1 MITWADLG
9 SAALRA
15 ALPLAIWGSGAAAY
29 AAAKRDGRALA
40 SSRWAALLVLVL
52 VGLAIFAME
61 GALVTHDFSI
71 QYVAQNNA
79 RETPLFFTVISLW
92 AALEGSI
99 LLWTLILA
107 GATAYVAWR
116 GAREL
121 PRLSTVA
128 LAVLLGMVAF
138 FCLLI
143 TTPAADPFVRIDPVA
158 DGSGPNP
165 LLQNHPLMALHPP
178 LLYLGYVLFSVPFAY
193 AIASLIL
200 GEGGDRW
207 LVATRRFAL
216 VSWGLLGVGIVAG
229 SWWSYAVLGWGGYW
243 AWDPVE
249 NAAIMPW
256 LVATA
261 YLHSVMVEE
270 KRRLLRTWNLS
281 LVIATFALTIL
292 GTFLTRS
299 GVVNSVHAFTQSA
312 LGPML
317 LGYLVAIVV
326 LSVGLLLWRMPR
338 LADMGGIGAPLSREA
353 VFLFQN
359 VVFVAATL
367 TVLLGTLYPLI
378 AEAIS
383 GAQLSI
389 GRPYF
394 DRVEVPLALA
404 LLFLMGIGPQL
415 PWHGASRATLER
427 QFTTPVLAAAAAA
440 VLAVMV
446 GVGGAFPVLTYALAA
461 FVAATVAQE
470 FARGIRAR
478 RVLHGEAPADAF
490 VSQIRRSG
498 RRYGG
503 YVVHLGIVVIAVAV
517 ATSQA
522 GKIEVERTL
531 RQGDVMRVGEYDIHF
546 TGLRSVSEPQADKVL
561 ALLAAS
567 APGATTDLRTV
578 TASLV
583 FYPNST
589 QAVGS
594 PGVAPG
600 PRDDI
605 YTILAAYDAESFSW
619 ATIRVLVIPLVSW
632 IWLGGAIVGIGA
644 VIAALPP
651 PRQRAV
657 VAGPRRVPLSRHA
670 AATTSQAVPTPPA
683 ARSREAR
690 SGDTSR
696 PDVTRPDG
704 VEP

>member
-1 MITWADLG
+1 MSFADLG

-15 ALPLAIWGSGAAAY
+15 ALPLAVWGCGAAAY
-29 AAAKRDGRALA
+29 AAARRDGRALA
-40 SSRWAALLVLVL
+40 SARWSSLLALVLVA
-52 VGLAIFAME
+52 LAVFAME
-61 GALVTHDFSI
+61 GALVTHDFSV

-79 RETPLFFTVISLW
+79 RETPLFFTAISLW

-99 LLWTLILA
+99 LLWTLVLVA
-107 GATAYVAWR
+107 ATAYVAWR
-116 GAREL
+116 GTREL
-121 PRLSTVA
+121 PRLGTTA
-128 LAVLLGMVAF
+128 LAVLLAMVAF
-138 FCLLI
+138 FLLLV
-143 TTPAADPFVRIDPVA
+143 TTPAADPFVRIDPPLN
-158 DGSGPNP
+158 GNGPNP

-207 LVATRRFAL
+207 LVATRKYAL
-216 VSWGLLGVGIVAG
+216 VSWALLGVGIVAG

-270 KRRLLRTWNLS
+270 KRRLLHTWNLS

-299 GVVNSVHAFTQSA
+299 GVVNSVHSFTQSA
-312 LGPML
+312 IGPLL
-317 LGYLVAIVV
+317 LGYLVAIIV
-326 LSVGLLLWRMPR
+326 LSVGLLLWRIPR
-338 LADMGGIGAPLSREA
+338 LADAGGIGAPLSREA

-394 DRVEVPLALA
+394 DRVEVPLGLA

-427 QFTTPVLAAAAAA
+427 QFTAPVAAAAAGA
-440 VLAVMV
+440 VVALVAGMTSPLA
-446 GVGGAFPVLTYALAA
+446 VLTYALAF
-461 FVAATVAQE
+461 FVAATVVQE
-470 FARGIRAR
+470 FARGMQAR
-478 RVLHGEAPADAF
+478 RALHGEGQVLAF
-490 VSQIRRSG
+490 TNLLRRNG

-503 YVVHLGIVVIAVAV
+503 YIVHLGIVVIAVAV
-517 ATSQA
+517 ATSQSGTITEEKTLFPGDSMSA
-522 GKIEVERTL
+522 GPYTVTL
-531 RQGDVMRVGEYDIHF
+531 
-546 TGLRSVSEPQADKVL
+546 TALRPVSEPQRDLLIADL
-561 ALLAAS
+561 A
-567 APGATTDLRTV
+567 V
-578 TASLV
+578 TGGGGSEHLQPALV
-583 FYPNST
+583 YYPNAT
-589 QAVGS
+589 QAIGS
-594 PGVAPG
+594 PGISAG
-600 PRDDI
+600 PRDDV
-605 YTILAAYDAESFSW
+605 YTIVAAYDTRANAW

-632 IWLGGAIVGIGA
+632 LWAGGAIVGLGA
-644 VIAALPP
+644 IIAALPQP
-651 PRQRAV
+651 KRRPIAQHV
-657 VAGPRRVPLSRHA
+657 VATEAGV
-670 AATTSQAVPTPPA
+670 AV
-683 ARSREAR
+683 E
-690 SGDTSR
+690 
-696 PDVTRPDG
+696 V
-704 VEP
+704 

>member
-1 MITWADLG
+1 LSFADFG

-15 ALPLAIWGSGAAAY
+15 ALPLAIWGMGAAAY
-29 AAAKRDGRALA
+29 AAARRDGRALA
-40 SSRWAALLVLVL
+40 SARWSALLVFVL
-52 VGLAIFAME
+52 VVIAVLAME
-61 GALVTHDFSI
+61 GALITHDFSV

-79 RETPLFFTVISLW
+79 LETPMFFTVISLW

-99 LLWTLILA
+99 LLWSVVLA
-107 GATAYVAWR
+107 GATAYIAWR
-116 GAREL
+116 GTREL
-121 PRLSTVA
+121 PRLGTTA
-128 LAVLLGMVAF
+128 LAVLLGMVVF
-138 FCLLI
+138 FLLLV
-143 TTPAADPFVRIDPVA
+143 TTPAADPFLRIDPPLN
-158 DGSGPNP
+158 GNGPNP

-200 GEGGDRW
+200 GEAGDRW
-207 LVATRRFAL
+207 LVATRRYAL

-270 KRRLLRTWNLS
+270 KRRLLRSWNLS

-312 LGPML
+312 IGPLL

-326 LSVGLLLWRMPR
+326 LSVGLLLWRMPMLR
-338 LADMGGIGAPLSREA
+338 DAGTVGAPLSREA
-353 VFLFQN
+353 IFLFQN

-378 AEAIS
+378 AEALS
-383 GAQLSI
+383 GDQLSI

-427 QFTTPVLAAAAAA
+427 QFTGPIVAAAGGAL
-440 VLAVMV
+440 LAVATGM
-446 GVGGAFPVLTYALAA
+446 GGAFGVLTYALAA
-461 FVAATVAQE
+461 FVAATVVQE

-478 RVLHGEAPADAF
+478 RMLHGESAGTAF
-490 VSQIRRSG
+490 VNLLRRNG

-503 YVVHLGIVVIAVAV
+503 YVVHLGIVLVAVAV
-517 ATSQA
+517 ATSQS
-522 GKIEVERTL
+522 KTIEVERTV
-531 RQGDVMRVGEYDIHF
+531 RAGEHFDVAGYTVAFG
-546 TGLRSVSEPQADKVL
+546 GLRNVSEPQRDLLVADL
-561 ALLAAS
+561 AITGN
-567 APGATTDLRTV
+567 GADEQLRP
-578 TASLV
+578 SLV
-583 FYPNST
+583 FFPNAT

-594 PGVAPG
+594 PGISAG
-600 PRDDI
+600 LRDDV
-605 YTILAAYDAESFSW
+605 YTILAAYDTSANSW

-632 IWLGGAIVGIGA
+632 LWLGGAVVGLGA
-644 VIAALPP
+644 VIAALPQP
-651 PRQRAV
+651 K
-657 VAGPRRVPLSRHA
+657 RR
-670 AATTSQAVPTPPA
+670 
-683 ARSREAR
+683 E
-690 SGDTSR
+690 
-696 PDVTRPDG
+696 VTRPL
-704 VEP
+704 VEAPATVGD

>member
-1 MITWADLG
+1 VNLSFADLG
-9 SAALRA
+9 VGALRA
-15 ALPLAIWGSGAAAY
+15 ALPLAIWGIGAAAY
-29 AAAKRDGRALA
+29 AASKRDGRALA
-40 SSRWAALLVLVL
+40 SARWSALLTFVLIVIAAL
-52 VGLAIFAME
+52 AMI

-71 QYVAQNNA
+71 AYVARNNA
-79 RETPLFFTVISLW
+79 LETPLFFTVISLW

-99 LLWTLILA
+99 LLWTAILA

-116 GAREL
+116 GTPAL
-121 PRLSTVA
+121 PRLATTA
-128 LAVLLGMVAF
+128 LAVLFAMLTF
-138 FCLLI
+138 FLLLV
-143 TTPAADPFVRIDPVA
+143 TTPAADPFVRSEIVPLN
-158 DGSGPNP
+158 GNGPNP
-165 LLQNHPLMALHPP
+165 LLQNHPLMGLHPP

-193 AIASLIL
+193 AIASLVL

-270 KRRLLRTWNLS
+270 KRRLLRSWNLS
-281 LVIATFALTIL
+281 LVIATFTLTIL

-312 LGPML
+312 IGPLL

-326 LSVGLLLWRMPR
+326 LSVGLLLWRLPMLR
-338 LADMGGIGAPLSREA
+338 DSGAVGAPLSREA
-353 VFLFQN
+353 IFLFQN

-378 AEAIS
+378 AEALS

-427 QFTTPVLAAAAAA
+427 QFTAPIVAAAGGAL
-440 VLAVMV
+440 LAVAT
-446 GVGGAFPVLTYALAA
+446 GLSGAFAVLTYALAA
-461 FVAATVAQE
+461 FVAATVVQE

-478 RVLHGEAPADAF
+478 RTLHGENATAAF
-490 VSQIRRSG
+490 TNLFRRNG

-503 YVVHLGIVVIAVAV
+503 YVVHLGIVLVAVAV
-517 ATSQA
+517 ATSQS
-522 GKIEVERTL
+522 KTVEVEHTVRA
-531 RQGDVMRVGEYDIHF
+531 GEHF
-546 TGLRSVSEPQADKVL
+546 EVAGYTVAFSGLRKVSEPQRD
-561 ALLAAS
+561 ALVA
-567 APGATTDLRTV
+567 DLRV
-578 TASLV
+578 VGNGADVQLRPSLL
-583 FYPNST
+583 FFPSAT

-594 PGVAPG
+594 PGISAG
-600 PRDDI
+600 LGDDV
-605 YTILAAYDAESFSW
+605 YTILVAYDTTAQSW

-632 IWLGGAIVGIGA
+632 LWLGGAVVGLGA
-644 VIAALPP
+644 VIAAMPQP
-651 PRQRAV
+651 KR
-657 VAGPRRVPLSRHA
+657 
-670 AATTSQAVPTPPA
+670 
-683 ARSREAR
+683 REAVQPLAEAPATV
-690 SGDTSR
+690 GD
-696 PDVTRPDG
+696 
-704 VEP
+704 

>member
-1 MITWADLG
+1 LNLTFADLG
-9 SAALRA
+9 IGALRA
-15 ALPLAIWGSGAAAY
+15 ALPLAIWGIGAAAY

-40 SSRWAALLVLVL
+40 SARWSALITFLLVVLAAL
-52 VGLAIFAME
+52 AMV

-71 QYVAQNNA
+71 EYVARNNA
-79 RETPLFFTVISLW
+79 LETPLFFTVVSLW

-99 LLWTLILA
+99 LLWTAILA

-116 GAREL
+116 GTPAL
-121 PRLSTVA
+121 PRLATTA
-128 LAVLLGMVAF
+128 LAILFAMLAF
-138 FCLLI
+138 FLLLV
-143 TTPAADPFVRIDPVA
+143 TTPAADPFVRSEIVPLN
-158 DGSGPNP
+158 GNGPNP

-216 VSWGLLGVGIVAG
+216 VSWALLGVGIVAG

-270 KRRLLRTWNLS
+270 KRQLLRSWNLS

-312 LGPML
+312 IGPLL

-326 LSVGLLLWRMPR
+326 LSVGLLLWRIPTLR
-338 LADMGGIGAPLSREA
+338 DAGTIGAPLSREA
-353 VFLFQN
+353 IFLFQN

-378 AEAIS
+378 AEALS

-427 QFTTPVLAAAAAA
+427 QFTAPIVAAAGGAL
-440 VLAVMV
+440 LAVAT
-446 GVGGAFPVLTYALAA
+446 GLGGAFAVLTYALAM
-461 FVAATVAQE
+461 FVAATVVQE
-470 FARGIRAR
+470 FARGVRAR
-478 RVLHGEAPADAF
+478 RTLHGENTGTALANLL
-490 VSQIRRSG
+490 RRSG

-503 YVVHLGIVVIAVAV
+503 YIVHLGIVLVAVAV
-517 ATSQA
+517 ATSQSKTTA
-522 GKIEVERTL
+522 VERTVSA
-531 RQGDVMRVGEYDIHF
+531 GDHF
-546 TGLRSVSEPQADKVL
+546 EVAGYTVAYSGLRSVNEPQRDLLVADLTVTGNGADEHL
-561 ALLAAS
+561 RPALL
-567 APGATTDLRTV
+567 
-578 TASLV
+578 
-583 FYPNST
+583 FFPNAT

-594 PGVAPG
+594 PGISAG
-600 PRDDI
+600 LGDDV
-605 YTILAAYDAESFSW
+605 YTILVAYDTSAQSW

-632 IWLGGAIVGIGA
+632 LWLGGAVVGLGA
-644 VIAALPP
+644 VIAALPQP
-651 PRQRAV
+651 KR
-657 VAGPRRVPLSRHA
+657 
-670 AATTSQAVPTPPA
+670 
-683 ARSREAR
+683 REAVR
-690 SGDTSR
+690 QLARAPATVGD
-696 PDVTRPDG
+696 
-704 VEP
+704 

>member
-1 MITWADLG
+1 LSFSFADLG
-9 SAALRA
+9 VGALRA
-15 ALPLAIWGSGAAAY
+15 ALPLAIWGIGAAGY

-40 SSRWAALLVLVL
+40 SARWAALITFLLVASAA
-52 VGLAIFAME
+52 LAMV
-61 GALVTHDFSI
+61 GALVTHDFSVA
-71 QYVAQNNA
+71 YVAKNNA
-79 RETPLFFTVISLW
+79 LETPLFFTVISLW

-99 LLWTLILA
+99 LLWTAILA

-116 GAREL
+116 GTPAL
-121 PRLSTVA
+121 PRLGTTA
-128 LAVLLGMVAF
+128 LAVLFTMVTF
-138 FCLLI
+138 FLLLV
-143 TTPAADPFVRIDPVA
+143 TTPAADPFVRSEIVPLN
-158 DGSGPNP
+158 GNGPNP
-165 LLQNHPLMALHPP
+165 LLQNHPLMGLHPP

-216 VSWGLLGVGIVAG
+216 VSWALLGVGIVAG
-229 SWWSYAVLGWGGYW
+229 AWWSYAVLGWGGYW

-270 KRRLLRTWNLS
+270 KRRLLRSWNLS

-312 LGPML
+312 IGPLL

-326 LSVGLLLWRMPR
+326 LSVGLLLWRMPMLR
-338 LADMGGIGAPLSREA
+338 DASAVGAPLSREA
-353 VFLFQN
+353 IFLFQN

-378 AEAIS
+378 AEALS

-427 QFTTPVLAAAAAA
+427 QFTAPIVAAAGGAL
-440 VLAVMV
+440 LAVAT
-446 GVGGAFPVLTYALAA
+446 GLGGAFAVLTYALAA
-461 FVAATVAQE
+461 FVAATVVQE

-478 RVLHGEAPADAF
+478 RTLHGESAGTAF
-490 VSQIRRSG
+490 ANLLRRSG

-503 YVVHLGIVVIAVAV
+503 YVVHLGIVLVAVAV
-517 ATSQA
+517 ATSQS
-522 GKIEVERTL
+522 KTVEIERTV
-531 RQGDVMRVGEYDIHF
+531 RAGDRFDVAGYTVSF
-546 TGLRSVSEPQADKVL
+546 NGLRDAKEPQRDLLVADL
-561 ALLAAS
+561 AITGN
-567 APGATTDLRTV
+567 GADERLRP
-578 TASLV
+578 ALV
-583 FYPNST
+583 FFPHAT

-594 PGVAPG
+594 PGISAG
-600 PRDDI
+600 LRDDV
-605 YTILAAYDAESFSW
+605 YTILIAYDTSAQTW

-632 IWLGGAIVGIGA
+632 LWLGGAVVGLGA
-644 VIAALPP
+644 VIAALP
-651 PRQRAV
+651 Q
-657 VAGPRRVPLSRHA
+657 
-670 AATTSQAVPTPPA
+670 PT
-683 ARSREAR
+683 RREALR
-690 SGDTSR
+690 PLAEAPATVGD
-696 PDVTRPDG
+696 
-704 VEP
+704 

>member
-1 MITWADLG
+1 VNLTFADLG
-9 SAALRA
+9 TGALRA
-15 ALPLAIWGSGAAAY
+15 ALPLAIWGIGAAAY

-40 SSRWAALLVLVL
+40 RARWSALITFLLLVLAA
-52 VGLAIFAME
+52 LAMI

-71 QYVAQNNA
+71 AYVARNNA
-79 RETPLFFTVISLW
+79 LETPLFFTVISLW

-99 LLWTLILA
+99 LLWTAILA

-116 GAREL
+116 GTPAL
-121 PRLSTVA
+121 PRLATTA
-128 LAVLLGMVAF
+128 LAVLFAMLAF
-138 FCLLI
+138 FLMLV
-143 TTPAADPFVRIDPVA
+143 TTPAADPFVRSEIVPLN
-158 DGSGPNP
+158 GNGPNP

-229 SWWSYAVLGWGGYW
+229 AWWSYAVLGWGGYW

-270 KRRLLRTWNLS
+270 KRRLLRSWNLS

-312 LGPML
+312 IGPLL

-326 LSVGLLLWRMPR
+326 LSVGLLLWRMPMLR
-338 LADMGGIGAPLSREA
+338 DAGAVGAPLSREA
-353 VFLFQN
+353 IFLFQN

-383 GAQLSI
+383 GDQLSI

-427 QFTTPVLAAAAAA
+427 QFTAPIVAAAGGAL
-440 VLAVMV
+440 LAVAT
-446 GVGGAFPVLTYALAA
+446 GLGGAFAVLTYALAA
-461 FVAATVAQE
+461 FVAATVVQE
-470 FARGIRAR
+470 FARGVRAR
-478 RVLHGEAPADAF
+478 RTLHGESAGTAF
-490 VSQIRRSG
+490 MNLLRRSG

-503 YVVHLGIVVIAVAV
+503 YVVHLGIVLVAVAV
-517 ATSQA
+517 ATSQS
-522 GKIEVERTL
+522 KTIEVERTV
-531 RQGDVMRVGEYDIHF
+531 RAGEHFDVAGYTVAFG
-546 TGLRSVSEPQADKVL
+546 GLRNVSEPQRDLLVADL
-561 ALLAAS
+561 ALTGN
-567 APGATTDLRTV
+567 GADEQLRP
-578 TASLV
+578 ALV
-583 FYPNST
+583 FFPNAT

-594 PGVAPG
+594 PGISAG
-600 PRDDI
+600 LRDDV
-605 YTILAAYDAESFSW
+605 YTILAAYDTSANSW

-632 IWLGGAIVGIGA
+632 LWLGGAVVGFGA
-644 VIAALPP
+644 VIAALPQP
-651 PRQRAV
+651 K
-657 VAGPRRVPLSRHA
+657 RR
-670 AATTSQAVPTPPA
+670 
-683 ARSREAR
+683 E
-690 SGDTSR
+690 
-696 PDVTRPDG
+696 VTRPL
-704 VEP
+704 VEAPATVGD